1 MGMPPAVSKIMD
13 IIAIISMAKW
23 NEVSL
28 AISDKKLKLIYPI
41 NNYDF

>member
-23 NEVSL
+23 NEV